1 MHSKNKEKKQ
11 KPKKEKNVLLL
22 NDEFTI
28 FRNDKKIYLNNKVKL
43 KQDIKYTLVPKEEIR
58 TNKTKVIIL
67 SIALGIFLCLG
78 FVAMSFVYKMDIKK
92 AIFEFANNYL
102 FVGAITLFVFLVFKS
117 KK

>member
-28 FRNDKKIYLNNKVKL
+28 FRNDKKIYLNNKGKL
-43 KQDIKYTLVPKEEIR
+43 KQDINYTLVPKEEIR

-78 FVAMSFVYKMDIKK
+78 FVAMSFV
-92 AIFEFANNYL
+92 
-102 FVGAITLFVFLVFKS
+102 
-117 KK
+117 